1 MHHIRNAEIQALHC
15 PNSAPDFSPRIEIPV
30 KSQNIS
36 ETHERK
42 SRAGGTPRNK
52 QTKKSPGN
60 SIDQAAR
67 LRDARGWGLVSE
79 RSGNQP
85 LVLEGDEGEGL
96 GLHLPRRR
104 PPSAVPPPYHPPSC
118 LLVCLPGRAAP
129 SHSGEPPPPRWR
141 RRAKSEAYGAGVS
154 TGVRSAIVARGR

>member
-42 SRAGGTPRNK
+42 SRAGTPRNK
-52 QTKKSPGN
+52 KKSPGN

-104 PPSAVPPPYHPPSC
+104 PPSAVPPPYHPPPACSFASPAARR
-118 LLVCLPGRAAP
+118 LRTPANPLPR
-129 SHSGEPPPPRWR
+129 
-141 RRAKSEAYGAGVS
+141 AGVGGQKAKR
-154 TGVRSAIVARGR
+154 TVRE